1 MLKKTIDYVDFDGN
15 KRSEDFYFN
24 LTEAELTMM
33 ELSVAGGLRARLEK
47 IVKTQDQPA
56 IVATFKDIIKMSYG
70 VKSDDGRKFV
80 KSDAAY
86 EDFASTQAY
95 SELVMQLCTGGEE
108 ASKFVEGILPKRL
121 QNNQNSMRA
130 AVEAMK

>member
-33 ELSVAGGLRARLEK
+33 ELSMAGGLRARLEK
-47 IVKTQDQPA
+47 IVKAQDQPA
-56 IVATFKDIIKMSYG
+56 IVAAFKDIIKSAYG
-70 VKSDDGRKFV
+70 VKSEDGRKFV
-80 KSDAAY
+80 KSEAAY
-86 EDFASTQAY
+86 EDFVSTQAY
-95 SELVMQLCTGGEE
+95 SELVMALCTNDEE
-108 ASKFVEGILPKRL
+108 ASKFIQGVLPKSL